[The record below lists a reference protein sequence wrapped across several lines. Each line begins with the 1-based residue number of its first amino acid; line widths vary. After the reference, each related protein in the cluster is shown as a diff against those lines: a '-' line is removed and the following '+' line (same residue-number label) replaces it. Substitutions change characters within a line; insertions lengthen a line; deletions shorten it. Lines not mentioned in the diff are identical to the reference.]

1 MPRSF
6 TLAFLALAV
15 AGPAFAAD
23 SPDAPEKLLPPTTQF
38 FVRWDGIAAR
48 KEAYKKSIWGGVM
61 AGPTGESIRTLLAA
75 GPKLLGSVVLAD
87 PLLQGK
93 SPKELKAHLVDLK
106 ATEKLVDL
114 IADRGVLIA
123 AQVRAPSP
131 TLRDVGQALGGL
143 IKGEEPGAD
152 VLMPDVELILI
163 VPDVGEKAEVLFGA
177 FRTIVRVTDGEVQ
190 PFQSGGRK
198 GFRLVSRKK
207 DEEPGKEDKEPT
219 LPLPLG
225 DKLRKP
231 IPLSDKES
239 TQAAW
244 WVEGKHFVYYAGPR
258 KLETV
263 IAEMQTNAKKGGLTA
278 HPLFQRCSKP
288 GKFDAVTRGFVDTG
302 RVMTL
307 AKGLASLFMPG
318 LKERLDSNG
327 ISNLKAIVF
336 TSGFDGK
343 ESRALWEFDIPGERK
358 GLAKAIVNK
367 PLGLND
373 LPPMPPDVTRFSALR
388 LDPTAT
394 YDALVG
400 IVEFV
405 SMNSEFGVEKDASKN
420 TPAAIQARK
429 EYLMRE
435 ADKLLGITLK
445 DDLLQHLGDKVVT
458 YQSPA
463 EGFQILGTVVCISVK
478 DATKVKTATARLQ
491 GAVESFTG
499 PVRLRKK
506 MLKGVE
512 IRELHSKG
520 FGFVTPTYAVVDD
533 WLVIAAY
540 PQLVQG
546 FVLRAK
552 DGLARWKPDAAT
564 AKRLAKLP
572 ADGFGLQ
579 YCSPKSTVETLCTL
593 GPIFF
598 SVLGA
603 LDSGSDEAD
612 SSTNPLDV
620 SLVPNAHELNRHLF
634 PNLTVTRDDGKT
646 ISVEVSESFS
656 LPLEF
661 IGVEALGVAIVL
673 GLGI

>member
-6 TLAFLALAV
+6 TLAFLTLAVTSPALA
-15 AGPAFAAD
+15 GD

-38 FVRWDGIAAR
+38 FVRWDGIAAH
-48 KEAYKKSIWGGVM
+48 KGAYKKSIWGGVM
-61 AGPTGESIRTLLAA
+61 AGPTGDSIRTLLAA

-93 SPKELKAHLVDLK
+93 PPAELKAHLVDLK

-123 AQVRAPSP
+123 AELRPPTPS
-131 TLRDVGQALGGL
+131 LRDAAQALGGL
-143 IKGEEPGAD
+143 INGKEPD
-152 VLMPDVELILI
+152 TDLLMPDAQLILI
-163 VPDVGEKAEVLFGA
+163 VPDVGDKAEVLFSA
-177 FRTIVRVTDGEVQ
+177 FRTIVRVTDGEIK

-198 GFRLVSRKK
+198 GFCLNR
-207 DEEPGKEDKEPT
+207 DKGLQDT
-219 LPLPLG
+219 H
-225 DKLRKP
+225 
-231 IPLSDKES
+231 I
-239 TQAAW
+239 AW
-244 WVEGKHFVYYAGPR
+244 WVEGKHFVYYIGPR
-258 KLETV
+258 KPEVV
-263 IAEMQTNAKKGGLTA
+263 ISEMQTNAKKGGLTE
-278 HPLFQRCSKP
+278 HPLFQRCCKP
-288 GKFDAVTRGFVDTG
+288 GKFEVVTRGFADTG
-302 RVMTL
+302 RLMTL
-307 AKGLASLFMPG
+307 AKGLAGLFVPG

-327 ISNLKAIVF
+327 ISSLKSIVF

-343 ESRALWEFDIPGERK
+343 ESRALWEFDIPGERR

-400 IVEFV
+400 LVEFL
-405 SMNSEFGVEKDASKN
+405 SMEKEFGVENDVGKN

-435 ADKLLGITLK
+435 ADKLLGISLK
-445 DDLLQHLGDKVVT
+445 DDLLQHLGDKVVMF
-458 YQSPA
+458 QSPA
-463 EGFQILGTVVCISVK
+463 EGFQVLGTVVCISVK
-478 DATKVKTATARLQ
+478 DAAKVKTATARLQ
-491 GAVESFTG
+491 GVVESLTG
-499 PVRLRKK
+499 RPVKLRKK

-512 IRELHSKG
+512 IREFHSSG
-520 FGFVTPTYAVVDD
+520 FAFVTPTYAVVDD

-540 PQLVQG
+540 PQPVQG
-546 FVLRAK
+546 FILRAK
-552 DGLARWKPDAAT
+552 DKLARWKPDAET

-572 ADGFGLQ
+572 ADGCGLQ
-579 YCSPKSTVETLCTL
+579 YCSPKSTVDNLCTL

-598 SVLGA
+598 GVLGA
-603 LDSGSDEAD
+603 LDSGGDEAD
-612 SSTNPLDV
+612 SIADQLDL
-620 SLVPNAHELNRHLF
+620 SLIPNAHELNRHLF

-661 IGVEALGVAIVL
+661 VGIEGIGAAIVL
-673 GLGI
+673 AIGI